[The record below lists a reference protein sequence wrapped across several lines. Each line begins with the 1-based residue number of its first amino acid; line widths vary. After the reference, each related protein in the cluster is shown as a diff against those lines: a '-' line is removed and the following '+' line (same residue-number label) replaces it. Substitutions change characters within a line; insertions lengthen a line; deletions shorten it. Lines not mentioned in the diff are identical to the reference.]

1 MTRPAHLLTYSYDVT
16 ATRFGG
22 TMMNDGQTNFD
33 LYDRGGGMQ
42 VAAGGMDLSWRF
54 SLKMCIY
61 WFRGDMMGGT

>member
-1 MTRPAHLLTYSYDVT
+1 MTRPAHLLTYSYDIT

-42 VAAGGMDLSWRF
+42 VAAGGMVS
-54 SLKMCIY
+54 
-61 WFRGDMMGGT
+61 